1 MPENSALT
9 SFLIL
14 FIMTQPFHFQAGSL
28 PLLVSMP
35 HVGTRIPDHLL
46 PNYTD
51 AVTERSDTDWHL
63 PTLYSMLDELGASRI
78 HADYSRYVIDLN
90 RPSDDVNL
98 YPGQDT
104 TGLCPV
110 DTFSKQAL
118 YHAGQEPS
126 AAQIQERIAAY
137 WQPYHQ
143 QIQDELAR
151 IKSIHGIAILWDA
164 HSIASQVP
172 RFFEGRLPD
181 LNFGTANQTSCALS
195 LQTALADCLKQS
207 ETAYSHVFNGR
218 FKGGYITRHYGQPEQ
233 NIHAVQ
239 LEMSQIVYMDEHA
252 PYAYR
257 ADLAAQVQP
266 LLKQLLQSCLSWAQQ
281 NSPVAGK

>member
-9 SFLIL
+9 SSLIL

-35 HVGTRIPDHLL
+35 HVGTRIPEHLL

-126 AAQIQERIAAY
+126 AAQIQ
-137 WQPYHQ
+137 
-143 QIQDELAR
+143 DELAR

-164 HSIASQVP
+164 RSIASQVP

-195 LQTALADCLKQS
+195 LQTALADCLQQS
-207 ETAYSHVFNGR
+207 QTEYSHVFNGR

-281 NSPVAGK
+281 NSAVAGK